1 MRWDGGWELI
11 ALLDGAVQS
20 CYRATVTQR
29 YDMNVA
35 IKISDDLAKR
45 ARHEAVDDGLS
56 LSGWVSRL
64 ISEKL
69 KHRHTN
75 KSLLE
80 VLGNDDLADLEL
92 EFPRNPSTIREINF
106 Q

>member
-1 MRWDGGWELI
+1 
-11 ALLDGAVQS
+11 
-20 CYRATVTQR
+20 
-29 YDMNVA
+29 MNVT
-35 IKISDDLAKR
+35 IKINDDLAKQ

-56 LSGWVSRL
+56 LSGWVAQL

-69 KHRHTN
+69 TRRHTT

-80 VLGNDDLADLEL
+80 ALGNDDLADLEL
-92 EFPRNPSTIREINF
+92 EFPRSPSTNREISF

>member
-1 MRWDGGWELI
+1 M
-11 ALLDGAVQS
+11 ALLNGAVQS
-20 CYRATVTQR
+20 CYSATVTQR
-29 YDMNVA
+29 DDMNVT

-56 LSGWVSRL
+56 LSGWVAQL

-69 KHRHTN
+69 TRRNTN

-92 EFPRNPSTIREINF
+92 EFPRSPSTIREISF

>member
-1 MRWDGGWELI
+1 
-11 ALLDGAVQS
+11 
-20 CYRATVTQR
+20 
-29 YDMNVA
+29 MNVT
-35 IKISDDLAKR
+35 IKINDDLAKR

-56 LSGWVSRL
+56 LSGWVAEL

-69 KHRHTN
+69 SGKSTG

-80 VLGNDDLADLEL
+80 ILGNDELADLDL
-92 EFPRNPSTIREINF
+92 EFPRSQSTHREVNF

>member
-1 MRWDGGWELI
+1 
-11 ALLDGAVQS
+11 
-20 CYRATVTQR
+20 
-29 YDMNVA
+29 MNVT
-35 IKISDDLAKR
+35 IKINDDLAKR

-56 LSGWVSRL
+56 LSGWVAEL

-69 KHRHTN
+69 SHKSTG

-80 VLGNDDLADLEL
+80 ILGNDELADLDL
-92 EFPRNPSTIREINF
+92 EFPRSKSARREVNF

>member
-1 MRWDGGWELI
+1 MI
-11 ALLDGAVQS
+11 
-20 CYRATVTQR
+20 YN
-29 YDMNVA
+29 MNVT

-56 LSGWVSRL
+56 LSGWIAQL

-69 KHRHTN
+69 TLRNTN

-80 VLGNDDLADLEL
+80 ALGNDDLADLKL
-92 EFPRNPSTIREINF
+92 EFPRSQSTTREINF

>member
-1 MRWDGGWELI
+1 
-11 ALLDGAVQS
+11 
-20 CYRATVTQR
+20 
-29 YDMNVA
+29 MNVT
-35 IKISDDLAKR
+35 IKINDDLAKR

-56 LSGWVSRL
+56 LSGWVAQL

-69 KHRHTN
+69 TRKSTGKSTG

-80 VLGNDDLADLEL
+80 ALGNDDLADLEL
-92 EFPRNPSTIREINF
+92 EFPRNPSTHREISF

>member
-1 MRWDGGWELI
+1 MQRVFI
-11 ALLDGAVQS
+11 AIFDGAVQS
-20 CYRATVTQR
+20 CYGVTVTQR
-29 YDMNVA
+29 CDMNVT
-35 IKISDDLAKR
+35 IKINDDLAKR

-56 LSGWVSRL
+56 LSGWVSQL

-69 KHRHTN
+69 TRRNTN

-80 VLGNDDLADLEL
+80 VLGNEDLADLEL
-92 EFPRNPSTIREINF
+92 EFPRSPSTIREINF

>member
-1 MRWDGGWELI
+1 
-11 ALLDGAVQS
+11 
-20 CYRATVTQR
+20 
-29 YDMNVA
+29 MNVT
-35 IKISDDLAKR
+35 IKINDDLAKR

-56 LSGWVSRL
+56 LSGWVAQL

-69 KHRHTN
+69 TRKSTG

-80 VLGNDDLADLEL
+80 ALGNDDLADLEL
-92 EFPRNPSTIREINF
+92 EFPRNPSSHREINF

>member
-1 MRWDGGWELI
+1 
-11 ALLDGAVQS
+11 
-20 CYRATVTQR
+20 
-29 YDMNVA
+29 MNVT
-35 IKISDDLAKR
+35 IKINDDLAKR

-56 LSGWVSRL
+56 LSGWVAQL

-69 KHRHTN
+69 TRKSTG

-80 VLGNDDLADLEL
+80 ALGNDDLADLEL
-92 EFPRNPSTIREINF
+92 EFPRNPSTHREINF